1 MPRVKS
7 VRPKQDDGIR
17 ASSLHDINQLV
28 QPTHPATSGLACRNR
43 SSSLESYKALR
54 YSDHFLKTMYLNPC
68 RAAVLARKAGQDGGG
83 RGNEKLMHI
92 GSTLLLEVEA
102 YTKPLARIFS
112 EIRFSTRSLIVLLSI
127 PCFPPGLACSV
138 KINGRVRTAFGGS
151 SSRLIG
157 IYFPKG
163 IWG

>member
-1 MPRVKS
+1 MARRKI
-7 VRPKQDDGIR
+7 PKIGLETTTIKQCHELSPSDQNKTMVFGH
-17 ASSLHDINQLV
+17 LLC
-28 QPTHPATSGLACRNR
+28 TTST
-43 SSSLESYKALR
+43 SSSNLPARQQVVWLVETAPAPWKATKPYAIR
-54 YSDHFLKTMYLNPC
+54 IT
-68 RAAVLARKAGQDGGG
+68 
-83 RGNEKLMHI
+83 
-92 GSTLLLEVEA
+92 EA